1 MQCVYNPQQTLWN
14 THGIIYIVLQTTKRI
29 PDYRSFFGPNNKNNN
44 VYFKK
49 LLSEIRWQY
58 CVMLIVAQL
67 HRDFLPRWWITASCT
82 TRPHRHSHGYAI
94 SLIQLIS
101 KSTIYYPSS
110 PRLWWGMEKQK
121 GIRLPGNWKGA
132 RAARDVR
139 LLWFIRRAHTQ
150 PDEDS
155 MCAFSTLGERVGP
168 TGCSRMEG
176 GDRLTDTCRWMRTQR
191 GTGLWFGPRSGAC
204 LYLIIMEAT
213 GRRRLSEALCVK
225 KKKKPELAMLH

>member
-1 MQCVYNPQQTLWN
+1 MGLYTLFFKQQREYQ
-14 THGIIYIVLQTTKRI
+14 IIDL
-29 PDYRSFFGPNNKNNN
+29 FFSPNNKNNN

-49 LLSEIRWQY
+49 LLSEMQ

-67 HRDFLPRWWITASCT
+67 HGDFLPRWWITASCT

-110 PRLWWGMEKQK
+110 PRLWWGMERQK

-139 LLWFIRRAHTQ
+139 LLWFIRRAHTHSLMRIACVRLARWARGSGLRGAVGWRVAIGWRT
-150 PDEDS
+150 PADEWERREG
-155 MCAFSTLGERVGP
+155 LGCGSVLGRV
-168 TGCSRMEG
+168 RVYIW
-176 GDRLTDTCRWMRTQR
+176 L
-191 GTGLWFGPRSGAC
+191 
-204 LYLIIMEAT
+204 
-213 GRRRLSEALCVK
+213 
-225 KKKKPELAMLH
+225 